1 MLKTS
6 PITLSSGTPLKAVLQ
21 EGRDKTARQ
30 QEFNIALNAA
40 LTEHAKRSP
49 AGVPLEF
56 YHAQRGQY
64 GKDLFVLMQKPE
76 VDHNKSPDVFWGN
89 PATDKGTVIIHTTT
103 SQLLTAAE
111 RATEQATYVMWKHK
125 WVPTYTRTTEEH
137 HVIWPARAK

>member
-6 PITLSSGTPLKAVLQ
+6 PIGIPAKAPLRDVLQ

-49 AGVPLEF
+49 AGVLLEF

-76 VDHNKSPDVFWGN
+76 VDHNKSPEVFWGN
-89 PATDKGTVIIHTTT
+89 PATDKGTVVICTST
-103 SQLLTAAE
+103 SQLLTAAD
-111 RATEQATYVMWKHK
+111 RVLSPTTYVMWKHK
-125 WVPTYTRTTEEH
+125 WTPTYIKATSEH
-137 HVIWPARAK
+137 HVIWPVRDK